1 MIAVT
6 CLAVLMVSVAIV
18 ASALVYALFRL
29 AVLANQVGM
38 LQDWAGEVTYELVAQ
53 EQALEVSLM
62 RDRMQKLELELSE
75 LQAESDSFPAEVP

>member
-1 MIAVT
+1 MT
-6 CLAVLMVSVAIV
+6 CIGLVMVSVAML
-18 ASALVYALFRL
+18 ASALVFALFRL

-62 RDRMQKLELELSE
+62 RDRMQEIERELSD
-75 LQAESDSFPAEVP
+75 LQAESDSDSFPAEVA